1 MNSLVTRSRL
11 IGILAISMMVSSCYP
26 LATGSL
32 KWRIIWK
39 PSIKE
44 EKAALLSGLS
54 KREHESKP
62 PNIVLIVADDLG
74 KFEVSSYGANH
85 ISTPNIDKIGDEGV
99 WFQDA
104 YVSSPVCAPSRAGL
118 LTGRNQVRFGFET
131 QMYEYYPSNM
141 LEYLTGRFLAD
152 TEDWVVK
159 SKPVFPREWQIVKQ
173 GLPPSEIN
181 LAELLKTR
189 GYTTGIT
196 GKWHLGHHRRL
207 RPNERGFDF
216 QYGFYG
222 AFSLY
227 TPERETEG
235 YPHFIQESFS
245 AQYQWKAGR
254 DGLGGIMLNDHEMEE
269 EDYLTFAI
277 RDQAMQFIE
286 DNRDNPFFLYV
297 PFSAPHVPF
306 QAPQE
311 YYDRFD
317 HIKDDNKRVY
327 YSMISA
333 LDDAVGDIHDKLEA
347 EGLLESTMI
356 VFISDNGGATY
367 TGATN
372 NGPLKGGKLNQFE
385 GGINVPFA
393 MKWKGHIE
401 PETLYPYPVSSLDI
415 FTTAAQAA
423 SIPLPKDRVY
433 DGVDLIPYLN
443 NSIVG
448 SPHDELYWR
457 ADHVWAMR
465 KGIYKL
471 IMSNRDG
478 WVELYNL
485 KTDKSEKYNRRDEYP
500 EIVRSMIMQH
510 QQWQL
515 GLPNKPLWPKFM
527 DYRFVIDGEEYL
539 FPA

>member
-1 MNSLVTRSRL
+1 
-11 IGILAISMMVSSCYP
+11 
-26 LATGSL
+26 
-32 KWRIIWK
+32 
-39 PSIKE
+39 
-44 EKAALLSGLS
+44 
-54 KREHESKP
+54 
-62 PNIVLIVADDLG
+62 
-74 KFEVSSYGANH
+74 
-85 ISTPNIDKIGDEGV
+85 
-99 WFQDA
+99 
-104 YVSSPVCAPSRAGL
+104 
-118 LTGRNQVRFGFET
+118 
-131 QMYEYYPSNM
+131 
-141 LEYLTGRFLAD
+141 
-152 TEDWVVK
+152 
-159 SKPVFPREWQIVKQ
+159 
-173 GLPPSEIN
+173 
-181 LAELLKTR
+181 LKTR

-207 RPNERGFDF
+207 RPNERGFDY

-227 TPERETEG
+227 TPDRETEG

-245 AQYQWKAGR
+245 AQYQWKGGR
-254 DGLGGIMLNDHEMEE
+254 DGLGGIMLNDNEMEE

-286 DNRDNPFFLYV
+286 DNRDDPFFLYV

-333 LDDAVGDIHDKLEA
+333 LDDAIGDIHDKLEA
-347 EGLLESTMI
+347 EGLMESTMI

-367 TGATN
+367 TGATD

-393 MKWKGHIE
+393 IKWKGHIE
-401 PETLYPYPVSSLDI
+401 PETVYPYPVSSLDI

-433 DGVDLIPYLN
+433 DGVDLIPYIN
-443 NSIVG
+443 NNIAG

-457 ADHVWAMR
+457 ADHVWVMR

-515 GLPNKPLWPKFM
+515 GLPSKPLWPKFM
-527 DYRFVIDGEEYL
+527 DYRFMIDGEEYL

>member
-1 MNSLVTRSRL
+1 MALPTSMFRAFAMLCISLVL
-11 IGILAISMMVSSCYP
+11 SSCYP

-32 KWRIIWK
+32 KWRIVWK
-39 PSIKE
+39 PAIKE
-44 EKAALLSGLS
+44 EKAELLSGLS
-54 KREHESKP
+54 QREQEGRP
-62 PNIVLIVADDLG
+62 PNIVLLVADDLG
-74 KFEVSSYGANH
+74 KYEVSSYGAEH
-85 ISTPNIDKIGDEGV
+85 ISTPNIDRIANEGV
-99 WFQDA
+99 LFQDA

-152 TEDWVVK
+152 TEDWVING
-159 SKPVFPREWQIVKQ
+159 KPVFPREWQIVKQ
-173 GLPPSEIN
+173 GLPPSEVN
-181 LAELLKTR
+181 PAEILKTR
-189 GYTTGIT
+189 GYATGIT

-207 RPNERGFDF
+207 RPNERGFDY

-227 TPERETEG
+227 TPDRETEG
-235 YPHFIQESFS
+235 YPNFIQESFS
-245 AQYQWKAGR
+245 AQYQWKGGR
-254 DGLGGIMLNDHEMEE
+254 EELGAIMLNDKKVDEE
-269 EDYLTFAI
+269 QYLTFAI
-277 RDQAMQFIE
+277 RDQALDFIDDNKE
-286 DNRDNPFFLYV
+286 DPFFLYV

-306 QAPQE
+306 QAPQA
-311 YYDRFD
+311 YYDRYD

-327 YSMISA
+327 YAMISA
-333 LDDAVGDIHDKLEA
+333 LDDAIGDIHNKLED
-347 EGLLESTMI
+347 EGLLENTI
-356 VFISDNGGATY
+356 VIFISDNGGASY
-367 TGATN
+367 TGATE

-385 GGINVPFA
+385 GGINVPFV
-393 MKWKGHIE
+393 MKWEGKIE
-401 PETLYPYPVSSLDI
+401 PNTVFPYPVSSLDI

-423 SIPLPKDRVY
+423 DIPLPKDRIY
-433 DGVDLIPYLN
+433 DGVDLLPYLDG
-443 NSIVG
+443 SLAG
-448 SPHDELYWR
+448 SPHDVLYWR
-457 ADHVWAMR
+457 ADHIWAMR

-485 KTDKSEKYNRRDEYP
+485 KTDKSEMFNLRDEYP
-500 EIVRSMIMQH
+500 EIVRSMILQH

-515 GLPNKPLWPKFM
+515 ELPGKPLWPKFM